1 MSYIIKPFVVH
12 LGVKILL
19 YVYKI
24 PLTVCLIISVRA
36 YDSMMIKVGLNLID
50 NSDSNPFR

>member
-12 LGVKILL
+12 LGVKILG